1 MAQIK
6 KIASQC
12 LSTGGQYYMYDP
24 GIPLTNF
31 NDRGGGG
38 GGGGVQQRFIFYTKK
53 SQLQN
58 LSTSK
63 NHYFF
68 LAYPKKFLCYYYFF
82 LATQKI
88 TFGQNFRPKN
98 HSDPPVIKICEWGPR
113 EPGGGGVLN
122 LSLGRGVPPR
132 P

>member
-1 MAQIK
+1 
-6 KIASQC
+6 
-12 LSTGGQYYMYDP
+12 MYDP

-31 NDRGGGG
+31 NDR

-68 LAYPKKFLCYYYFF
+68 LAYPKKFLCYYFF

-88 TFGQNFRPKN
+88 TLAKISDPKN
-98 HSDPPVIKICEWGPR
+98 HSDPPVIKISEWGSGS
-113 EPGGGGVLN
+113 PGGGGVLN
-122 LSLGRGVPPR
+122 LSLGRGVPPG